1 MVKKNT
7 IDYPLSEWLGL
18 IQNLTLK
25 RDFFYEQID
34 ESTKNYDLLSMEEKK
49 DNVIYLIEIQN
60 INEFINKINS
70 YLIKNKS
77 YRMIYATLHNMADIE
92 LEKSPN
98 SSVLLKE
105 MSEKLSEYYSEKIV
119 IKFDKPIYEYIGY

>member
-1 MVKKNT
+1 MIKKNT
-7 IDYPLSEWLGL
+7 IDYTLSEWLGL

-25 RDFFYEQID
+25 RDYLYDQID
-34 ESTKNYDLLSMEEKK
+34 ENTKKYDTLSMEEKK
-49 DNVIYLIEIQN
+49 DNMISLIEIQD
-60 INEFINKINS
+60 ISEFINKINS

-92 LEKSPN
+92 LEKSPD
-98 SSVLLKE
+98 SSLLLKE

>member
-1 MVKKNT
+1 MIKKNT
-7 IDYPLSEWLGL
+7 IDYTLSEWLGL

-25 RDFFYEQID
+25 RDYLYDQID
-34 ESTKNYDLLSMEEKK
+34 ENTKKYDILSMEEKK
-49 DNVIYLIEIQN
+49 ENMISLIEIQD
-60 INEFINKINS
+60 ISEFINKINS

-92 LEKSPN
+92 LEKSPD
-98 SSVLLKE
+98 SSLLLKE

>member
-1 MVKKNT
+1 MIKKNT
-7 IDYPLSEWLGL
+7 IDYTLSEWLGL

-25 RDFFYEQID
+25 RDYLYDQID
-34 ESTKNYDLLSMEEKK
+34 ENTKKYDILSMEEKK
-49 DNVIYLIEIQN
+49 ENMISLIEIQD
-60 INEFINKINS
+60 ISEFINKINS

-92 LEKSPN
+92 LEKSPD
-98 SSVLLKE
+98 SSLLLKE

-119 IKFDKPIYEYIGY
+119 IK

>member
-25 RDFFYEQID
+25 RDYLYDQID
-34 ESTKNYDLLSMEEKK
+34 ENIKKYDILSMEEKK
-49 DNVIYLIEIQN
+49 ENMISLIEIQD
-60 INEFINKINS
+60 ISEFINKINS